1 MKIAQLVSNLHNV
14 SARANNAIYS
24 HVGGLSDELV
34 TRGHEVTLFASK
46 DSVTKATLRSVEDVD
61 VSSPEV
67 TMRIKQHYIR
77 LLIAKCYEVADS
89 FDIIHSHFTLL
100 SSFHARSTKTPTIIS
115 VHSPI
120 DDEIKPILA
129 EYKNLKYV
137 SFSLAQ
143 RKLMPELN
151 WYANVYH
158 GVDTNTFAFNAEPK
172 NYLLYLGRVTND
184 KGLHLAIEAAKK
196 AEMPLW
202 ICGASYPA
210 EGYWHAEIEKHIDG
224 VNVRYLG
231 TKGLEEKIKFLQ
243 NAKALVFPSQ
253 CEEVFGY
260 SMIEAMSCGTPV
272 IGWNR
277 GSVPEIINHG
287 KTGFV
292 VSTVDEM
299 VDAIKNLPTISRLD
313 CRNRVEQ
320 FFSISKMVTG
330 YERIYKRVLS
340 EEKFRA
346 DKQA

>member
-1 MKIAQLVSNLHNV
+1 MKIAQLVSSLHNV
-14 SARANNAIYS
+14 SAHANNAIYS
-24 HVGGLSDELV
+24 HVGGLCDELV

-46 DSVTKATLRSVEDVD
+46 DSVTKAELRSVEGVE
-61 VSSPEV
+61 VGSSEV
-67 TMRIKQHYIR
+67 TPRMKQHYIR
-77 LLIAKCYEVADS
+77 LLISKCYEMAES

-100 SSFHARSTKTPTIIS
+100 SSFHARATKTPTLIS

-120 DDEIKPILA
+120 DDELKPVLA
-129 EYKNLKYV
+129 EYKNFKYV

-158 GVDTNTFAFNAEPK
+158 GVDTSVFSFNEKPQ
-172 NYLLYLGRVTND
+172 NYILYLGRVTKD

-196 AEMPLW
+196 AGIPLW

-210 EGYWHAEIEKHIDG
+210 EGYWHAEVEKHIDG

-231 TKGLEEKIKFLQ
+231 VKDLEEKISLLQ
-243 NAKALVFPSQ
+243 NAKALAFPSQ
-253 CEEVFGY
+253 CDEVFGY

-272 IGWNR
+272 IGWNK
-277 GSVPEIINHG
+277 GSVPEIIKHE

-292 VSTVDEM
+292 VNSVEEA
-299 VDAIKNLPTISRLD
+299 VDAIKNISTISRAD
-313 CRNRVEQ
+313 CRNRAEQ

-330 YERIYKRVLS
+330 YERTYKRIL
-340 EEKFRA
+340 EEEQFRA
-346 DKQA
+346 NKQA